1 MLVVSLMFVV
11 LGALASEA
19 AVYKM
24 KIHSVGS
31 DMHASTFALKDFKK
45 YVEEKSKG
53 QIQVSLHINASLGGD
68 RQATEA
74 MQLGT
79 LVSPTASVWQSQET
93 QKEPSKY
100 FPRGRGCGHR
110 RLGRH

>member
-1 MLVVSLMFVV
+1 MKRRSVMLVVSLMFVV

-45 YVEEKSKG
+45 YVEEKSKE
-53 QIQVSLHINASLGGD
+53 QIQVRRDSRFRAKPAWSTPKI
-68 RQATEA
+68 
-74 MQLGT
+74 
-79 LVSPTASVWQSQET
+79 
-93 QKEPSKY
+93 
-100 FPRGRGCGHR
+100 GRAHV
-110 RLGRH
+110 